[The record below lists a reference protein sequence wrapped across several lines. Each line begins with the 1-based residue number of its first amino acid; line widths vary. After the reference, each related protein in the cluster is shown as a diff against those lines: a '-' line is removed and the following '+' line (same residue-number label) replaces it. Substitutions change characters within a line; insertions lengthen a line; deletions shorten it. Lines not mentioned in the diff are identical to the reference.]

1 MTMTAPE
8 LMVER
13 FNRASEAL
21 AAAVRRDPFGDDV
34 DLLVDEE
41 AAARIALKQLD
52 MDHRWT
58 TAGRDLDL
66 LAVDLSRSSGA
77 EVDVR
82 PSGVPTQP
90 TEPLPWWLVVRLATA
105 IVMEK
110 YELDRIRAGY
120 LLASIADRRGVTTEL
135 LAAKIL
141 DGSGLREVNHDDA
154 ADNERET

>member
-21 AAAVRRDPFGDDV
+21 AAAERRDPFDDDL
-34 DLLVDEE
+34 DLLVDEK
-41 AAARIALKQLD
+41 AAARIALRQLE

-66 LAVDLSRSSGA
+66 LAGDLVRFAGTNSGPG
-77 EVDVR
+77 ESDEPR
-82 PSGVPTQP
+82 
-90 TEPLPWWLVVRLATA
+90 EPLPWWLVVRLATA

-120 LLASIADRRGVTTEL
+120 LLASVSDRRGVTAEL
-135 LAAKIL
+135 LAARIL
-141 DGSGLREVNHDDA
+141 DDSGLRQVDHDHA